1 MVVRF
6 VSRAAGAG
14 IFATAPPDFERF
26 RRAER
31 RVTRARATLMDPL
44 HDRRSKSSVDP
55 GRGHVETRGP
65 KSIRGTRKVQPE
77 MSRPRGAV
85 PTRRPKVLV
94 VDDNEV
100 CRAVVRETLE
110 EDGFDVIELGSPVGM
125 SSVVNH
131 EKPDVV
137 LMDVEMPA
145 IEGDKAVEIL
155 LKHRLHDCKILLYSG
170 RSAAELEKLARSCG
184 ASGFVPKTV
193 TDAALATAIRAHLT

>member
-1 MVVRF
+1 
-6 VSRAAGAG
+6 
-14 IFATAPPDFERF
+14 
-26 RRAER
+26 
-31 RVTRARATLMDPL
+31 
-44 HDRRSKSSVDP
+44 
-55 GRGHVETRGP
+55 
-65 KSIRGTRKVQPE
+65 
-77 MSRPRGAV
+77 MSRSPGAA
-85 PTRRPKVLV
+85 PMRRPKVLV

-137 LMDVEMPA
+137 LMDVEMPN

-155 LKHRLHDCKILLYSG
+155 LKHRLHECKILLYSG
-170 RSAAELEKLARSCG
+170 RSAAELDKLARSCG

-193 TDAALATAIRAHLT
+193 TDAALSAAIRAYLS

>member
-1 MVVRF
+1 MLK
-6 VSRAAGAG
+6 APGAP
-14 IFATAPPDFERF
+14 A
-26 RRAER
+26 
-31 RVTRARATLMDPL
+31 
-44 HDRRSKSSVDP
+44 K
-55 GRGHVETRGP
+55 
-65 KSIRGTRKVQPE
+65 
-77 MSRPRGAV
+77 
-85 PTRRPKVLV
+85 RRPKVLV

-145 IEGDKAVEIL
+145 IDGDKAVQIL

-170 RSAAELEKLARSCG
+170 RSAAELEKLARACG

-193 TDAALATAIRAHLT
+193 TDAALAAAIRAHLVTT

>member
-1 MVVRF
+1 MNKA
-6 VSRAAGAG
+6 SGAP
-14 IFATAPPDFERF
+14 A
-26 RRAER
+26 
-31 RVTRARATLMDPL
+31 
-44 HDRRSKSSVDP
+44 K
-55 GRGHVETRGP
+55 
-65 KSIRGTRKVQPE
+65 
-77 MSRPRGAV
+77 
-85 PTRRPKVLV
+85 RRPKVLI

-110 EDGFDVIELGSPVGM
+110 EDGFDVIELDSPVGV

-131 EKPDVV
+131 QKPDVV

-170 RSAAELEKLARSCG
+170 RSAVELEKLARSCG

-193 TDAALATAIRAHLT
+193 TDAALSSAIRAHLPG

>member
-1 MVVRF
+1 MNKAPG
-6 VSRAAGAG
+6 VS
-14 IFATAPPDFERF
+14 
-26 RRAER
+26 
-31 RVTRARATLMDPL
+31 
-44 HDRRSKSSVDP
+44 
-55 GRGHVETRGP
+55 P
-65 KSIRGTRKVQPE
+65 K
-77 MSRPRGAV
+77 
-85 PTRRPKVLV
+85 RRPKVLI

-110 EDGFDVIELGSPVGM
+110 ENGFDVIELDSPVGM

-145 IEGDKAVEIL
+145 IEGDKAVGIL

-170 RSAAELEKLARSCG
+170 RSASELERLAKSCG

-193 TDAALATAIRAHLT
+193 TDAALAAAIRTHLTKN